1 MENELLSLFMR
12 KSTMR
17 IAPKHPLAI
26 RWCHWINFPL
36 LFVMIWS
43 GILILWAN
51 PAYPTPQWR
60 VNVPDS
66 ILVYFWGVT
75 ALYDGAEVPKT
86 VPASR
91 YEIAIGSRLAEGM
104 AWHFTFAWLFVLNG
118 IVYVLY
124 LLRSKEWKHLLP
136 RRESLVEAG
145 KVVLHDLRLY
155 KKPLPPGKFN
165 HAQRIA
171 YTTVIVL
178 SALLVVTGV
187 AIYKPAQL
195 AWLIALLGGYQAA
208 RTEHFLLTG
217 AVLLFFLVHVVQVMR
232 AGWNNFRAM
241 ITGWEVVKEG
251 EKKDGEE

>member
-1 MENELLSLFMR
+1 
-12 KSTMR
+12 
-17 IAPKHPLAI
+17 
-26 RWCHWINFPL
+26 
-36 LFVMIWS
+36 
-43 GILILWAN
+43 
-51 PAYPTPQWR
+51 
-60 VNVPDS
+60 
-66 ILVYFWGVT
+66 
-75 ALYDGAEVPKT
+75 
-86 VPASR
+86 
-91 YEIAIGSRLAEGM
+91 
-104 AWHFTFAWLFVLNG
+104 VLNG

-195 AWLIALLGGYQAA
+195 AWLITLLGGYQAA
-208 RTEHFLLTG
+208 RMEHFLLTG

-241 ITGWEVVKEG
+241 ITGWEVVKEEEKTVVKEEEKTVVKEE